1 MCRQLQLLKVGRV
14 EGGGTSEPGEQAG
27 LVPLYFNNQLF
38 NFTDW
43 DYNRD
48 WTYVGS
54 YEDYGR

>member
-1 MCRQLQLLKVGRV
+1 M